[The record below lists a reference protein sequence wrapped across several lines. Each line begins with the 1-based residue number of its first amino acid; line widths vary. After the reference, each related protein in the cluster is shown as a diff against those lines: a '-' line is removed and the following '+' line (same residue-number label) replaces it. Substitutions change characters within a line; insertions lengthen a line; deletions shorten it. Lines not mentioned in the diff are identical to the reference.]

1 MKWSRQWRRLDRTA
15 ASLRIGEQEIVVIP
29 DFVLNSHSPVKI
41 FKIRAAAKC
50 HMLAIVDVFTGR
62 KTIGSRAAAK
72 AWILLEQS
80 DTHSLA
86 GKRNRRSKSGKTAAD
101 DDYVWLPAAQRRH
114 SSGFQSPV
122 PARNMIHAFSSD
134 DRPGCRVA
142 RTS

>member
-1 MKWSRQWRRLDRTA
+1 MKWSGKGRRPDRTA
-15 ASLRIGEQEIVVIP
+15 MSLRIGKQQIVVIP
-29 DFVLNSHSPVKI
+29 DFVLDSYPPVKI
-41 FKIRAAAKC
+41 FQVRTTAEC
-50 HMLAIVDVFTGR
+50 HMLAVVDVFAGW
-62 KTIGSRAAAK
+62 KAIGSRAAAK
-72 AWILLEQS
+72 PRILLEES
-80 DTHSLA
+80 DTHSVV
-86 GKRNRRSKSGKTAAD
+86 GKRNRGGKSRKTAAD